1 MCVLEYWGL
10 GQSALKAEGE
20 ENSLTSLPSKSTTF
34 LPCSPF
40 SSLFITNSIQ
50 LQRARGRTESCPC
63 PRLLPELEVLRLPI
77 PIQERRET
85 AVFSPLM
92 GNSPPVASW
101 GILF

>member
-20 ENSLTSLPSKSTTF
+20 ESSLTSLPSKSTTF

-50 LQRARGRTESCPC
+50 LQRPRGRTESCPC